1 MANTFVTGRYYKNER
16 RDIVILV
23 TSRTKCFINYKEF
36 WISDFQAGKS
46 YQDGKVKVRLN
57 ENNDEFVLIDGFSK
71 YSSVDEYVK
80 YVKEVNVKEE
90 EVKEEVNV
98 KEYYSAVHRNFLQVG
113 KKFRYVDL
121 KNDVI
126 QNVVF
131 EDSND
136 HGRVLNFRAINK
148 DGNPIYC
155 HGSLFVV
162 TEHNRDCLKPFR
174 YLTLEDSNLPLHT
187 NAIAKDV
194 KEESNVKEVLEDS
207 NLPLPTNAIA
217 KDVKEESNV
226 KEGEGFKLTDDN
238 KAAIQAI
245 VKLDPVRCNWSNLE
259 RTAYSKLEAWVSY
272 PHDSRDIRGV
282 YEGALLV
289 LNTISKEDK
298 ARVKELVIEGK
309 TKSLTFKEVREYAQD
324 NGYEIEPLLGMF
336 RLIKNNV
343 IKTFPSLKT
352 LQLFITEEK
361 EEDKARV
368 KELVEKKKITLE
380 DSDLPTNA
388 IALVGKVTEVKILTK
403 MVAVNLAVH
412 HEVKLIHDAIFGWQ
426 LMGADSQ
433 LLREPLNEG
442 GTQPTLKFKTRE
454 GASTFAIKLMA
465 KVKELVE
472 GKTKPFEVIKEGR
485 LLNGEFS
492 NLPLPTKPTDN
503 NAIATVNNLEE
514 EKEED
519 NMALTKESY
528 EAVKILVKY
537 DFNDKNLTQFEV
549 MALTSLKKYIQN
561 GVEPK
566 LIKTFAEVLIKKLTP
581 EERRELRDKSLTKV
595 IKNKERLDDVLSFLK
610 IGDILKKDENEL
622 NSDDK
627 TLIREFLEE
636 NKHLDIKSVPRIMGG
651 GAIYR
656 FDLTCHNWH
665 EVLKDKGFVREAL
678 YFALK
683 YGVSHKIF
691 NDLAKENLR
700 RHIRG
705 GVLSEEDFLNLCESE
720 GIKKDN
726 AHEISLKW
734 LEFIDSMSVDCE
746 SWEESWE
753 EFKKSEAFNSL
764 KATS

>member
-1 MANTFVTGRYYKNER
+1 V
-16 RDIVILV
+16 
-23 TSRTKCFINYKEF
+23 KE
-36 WISDFQAGKS
+36 
-46 YQDGKVKVRLN
+46 
-57 ENNDEFVLIDGFSK
+57 
-71 YSSVDEYVK
+71 
-80 YVKEVNVKEE
+80 EVNVK
-90 EVKEEVNV
+90 KEVNV

-162 TEHNRDCLKPFR
+162 TEHNRDCLKPFTFSTVEEIKE
-174 YLTLEDSNLPLHT
+174 TLEDSVLPLT
-187 NAIAKDV
+187 TVAIANNV
-194 KEESNVKEVLEDS
+194 KEEEIKETLEDSVLPLTTVAIANNVKEEE
-207 NLPLPTNAIA
+207 I
-217 KDVKEESNV
+217 KEE
-226 KEGEGFKLTDDN
+226 EGFKLTDDN
-238 KAAIQAI
+238 KAVIQAI
-245 VKLDPVRCNWSNLE
+245 VKMDLARCNWSSLA

-298 ARVKELVIEGK
+298 ARVKELVEKKEITLEDSDLTLTNAIANNVK
-309 TKSLTFKEVREYAQD
+309 EEEVKDLVLPLTKSLTFKEVREYAQD

-368 KELVEKKKITLE
+368 KELVIEGKKKITLE

-388 IALVGKVTEVKILTK
+388 IALVGEVTKVKILTK
-403 MVAVNLAVH
+403 MVAVNLVH
-412 HEVKLIHDAIFGWQ
+412 HEVINLIHDPIFGWQ

-454 GASTFAIKLMA
+454 GATNFAVKLMA
-465 KVKELVE
+465 KVKEL

-492 NLPLPTKPTDN
+492 NLPLPTDN
-503 NAIATVNNLEE
+503 NAIATEE
-514 EKEED
+514 EIKE
-519 NMALTKESY
+519 NMLTKESY
-528 EAVKILVKY
+528 AAIKLLVKM
-537 DFNDKNLTQFEV
+537 DFTTRGLTQFEV
-549 MALTSLKKYIQN
+549 MALNSLRKYIEN
-561 GVEPK
+561 GIEPK

-581 EERRELRDKSLTKV
+581 EEKRELRDKSLTKV

-622 NSDDK
+622 NSNDK

-734 LEFIDSMSVDCE
+734 LEFIDSMSVGCE

-753 EFKKSEAFNSL
+753 EFKKNVGFKEL